1 LADVFELELP
11 ALPEPSPLEDV
22 EDDTAA
28 AVASLRFG
36 DSFEVDAPS
45 DDPPS
50 DEPLPPEE
58 SALEPEA
65 ASPVAFEAP
74 APDVARRSFLA
85 QPDPL
90 KWIAGV
96 ANAFLMGPPPH
107 SGQAAGG
114 SAWTPRRISNR
125 WPQFAQS

>member
-22 EDDTAA
+22 DDAA
-28 AVASLRFG
+28 AAGASLLFD

-45 DDPPS
+45 EVPPS
-50 DEPLPPEE
+50 DEPPPPVE
-58 SALEPEA
+58 SVLEPEA
-65 ASPVAFEAP
+65 PSPATFEAP
-74 APDVARRSFLA
+74 GLDVARRSFLA

-107 SGQAAGG
+107 SGQASGG

>member
-11 ALPEPSPLEDV
+11 ALPERSPLEDV
-22 EDDTAA
+22 GDDAA
-28 AVASLRFG
+28 AGASLCFD
-36 DSFEVDAPS
+36 DSFEVEAPS
-45 DDPPS
+45 EVPLS
-50 DEPLPPEE
+50 DEPLSPDE
-58 SALEPEA
+58 SVLEPEA
-65 ASPVAFEAP
+65 PSPDAFETP
-74 APDVARRSFLA
+74 GLDVARRSFLA

-96 ANAFLMGPPPH
+96 AKAFLMGPPPH
-107 SGQAAGG
+107 SGHASGG